1 MVEINSHVNLGDINF
16 DQLFPDDI
24 SQKNLLN
31 KNFIKSSTIIL
42 NIIYYKCLT
51 FKKKVGIQLNWQSA
65 ALARQRSAVRDRL
78 SPIIPVE
85 NSKKSAFFV
94 FFVVLCISKP
104 VFFWFLVL
112 VLFFFKEKNKK
123 RKLRENA
130 VPHKWL
136 SQKS

>member
-51 FKKKVGIQLNWQSA
+51 FKKKVGI
-65 ALARQRSAVRDRL
+65 
-78 SPIIPVE
+78 
-85 NSKKSAFFV
+85 
-94 FFVVLCISKP
+94 
-104 VFFWFLVL
+104 
-112 VLFFFKEKNKK
+112 
-123 RKLRENA
+123 
-130 VPHKWL
+130 
-136 SQKS
+136 